1 MKVLVAVA
9 SKHAGTAEIAARI
22 GAVLTDRGH
31 DVHVADA
38 HDVHAVEDVDAV
50 ILGSG
55 VYYGHWLPEAVR
67 LVDRCEAALRTRPVW
82 LFSSGPSGD
91 PPKPEPSASVNV
103 GDLMERTGARS
114 HQVFSGRIDRH
125 QLGLGEK
132 VILRAVRPPEG
143 DFRDWSTWSAGPV
156 RSQTSWTWSR
166 TADRVQVTTAH

>member
-22 GAVLTDRGH
+22 SAVLTDHGH
-31 DVHVADA
+31 EVRVEDA
-38 HDVHAVEDVDAV
+38 HALRTVEDADAV

-55 VYYGHWLPEAVR
+55 VYYGHWLPEAVQ
-67 LVDRCEAALRTRPVW
+67 LVDRLEAALRTRPVW

-91 PPKPEPSASVNV
+91 PPRPEASASVQV
-103 GDLMERTGARS
+103 GDLVERTGARS

-132 VILRAVRPPEG
+132 VIVRAVRAPEG
-143 DFRDWSTWSAGPV
+143 DFRDWVEVEHWAGAV
-156 RSQTSWTWSR
+156 
-166 TADRVQVTTAH
+166 ADELDLVTQGVTGPR